1 MSDVEQYAPGT
12 PSWVDVSSPDPDA
25 AAAFYSGLFGWT
37 AGEPG
42 SIEETGGYRMFE
54 LRGRVVAGL
63 GPMQPNVPVP
73 VWTTYITVA
82 DAEQACAAAREAGGV
97 VFLEPMDVLTAGRMA
112 VIADPQGA
120 VFSVWQPLDRI
131 GCEIVNEPGALAW
144 NELATRDT
152 GAASAFYGA
161 VFGWTAEASPAG
173 PVDYTTWMLGG
184 APVGGMMAMDEN
196 YPPGVPPNWLV
207 YVGVEDCAAA
217 CGLATE
223 PGGAG
228 QMGPMTIAAGTF
240 AVLSDP
246 FGAVFAVIALS
257 EEMLAA

>member
-1 MSDVEQYAPGT
+1 MSDVEQYEPGT

-25 AAAFYSGLFGWT
+25 AAAFYCGLFGWAAT
-37 AGEPG
+37 EPG
-42 SIEETGGYRMFE
+42 PVQETGGYRMFQ
-54 LRGRVVAGL
+54 LRGRSVAGL

-82 DAEQACAAAREAGGV
+82 DADQACAAAREAGGA

-120 VFSVWQPLDRI
+120 VFSVWQPVEHI
-131 GCEIVNEPGALAW
+131 GCEIVNEAGALAW
-144 NELATRDT
+144 NELATPDPD
-152 GAASAFYGA
+152 AAKAFYGA
-161 VFGWTAEASPAG
+161 VFGWTAETSPAG
-173 PVDYTTWMLGG
+173 PVEYTMWKLGDRG
-184 APVGGMMAMDEN
+184 VGGMMKMDEN
-196 YPPGVPPNWLV
+196 YPPGVPPNWLT
-207 YVGVEDCAAA
+207 YIGVEDCAASCA
-217 CGLATE
+217 LAVE
-223 PGGAG
+223 LGGAV